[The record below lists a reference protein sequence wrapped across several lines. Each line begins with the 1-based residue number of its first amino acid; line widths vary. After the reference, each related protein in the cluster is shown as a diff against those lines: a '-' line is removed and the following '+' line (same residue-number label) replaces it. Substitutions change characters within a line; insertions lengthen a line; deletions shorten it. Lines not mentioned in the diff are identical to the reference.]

1 MKSFEAEAPIDERIA
16 WRALIVILG
25 ATVMVA
31 LDTTIVNVAL
41 DDIGKALGG
50 GRNVEWVVTSYLLAV
65 CVSQPATGWLANTFG
80 ARRVLRVALVVFTAA
95 SLACAAAPNLGF
107 LIAARVVQG
116 LGGGALI
123 PVGMAMVLGLFR
135 RERHGRAIAVWG
147 MSATLAPAV
156 GPTIGGWIVTSVS
169 WHWLFLIN
177 GPVGLATYLAGL
189 RMLPDV
195 GVRKR
200 LPFDAVGL
208 ALGGG
213 GLSFAVLG
221 LSEANTWGWTS
232 RSTIASIMIGLVA
245 LSGFVYRELH
255 TDHPLIELRMFGDRT
270 FRLAIGALLFVY
282 IAHFGR
288 LVFIPLQ
295 LEGLRGDTALKVGLL
310 FLPAGLVQAA
320 AMRTGGGLMDKLG
333 PRLPIMVGCVA
344 MFVAAVGFATIRLST
359 PLWVIELCMC
369 MNGFGMG
376 ILTPPALV
384 AGISDLPKHLV
395 SQGTAVRSLF
405 GQLSGAIAVAALG
418 AVVAGRSGS
427 STNAAHIQS
436 AYDAAFAVAAVGV
449 IASILLASRL
459 PKHIRVN
466 PGEVP
471 VAHIE

>member
-1 MKSFEAEAPIDERIA
+1 MNSLEAEAPIDERIA

-80 ARRVLRVALVVFTAA
+80 ARRVLRVALVVFTVA

-116 LGGGALI
+116 LGGGALM

-135 RERHGRAIAVWG
+135 RERHGRAISVWG
-147 MSATLAPAV
+147 MSATLAPAI
-156 GPTIGGWIVTSVS
+156 GPTMGGWIVTSVS

-177 GPVGLATYLAGL
+177 GPVGVATYLAGL

-195 GVRKR
+195 GVRQR

-208 ALGGG
+208 LLGSG
-213 GLSFAVLG
+213 GLSLAVLG
-221 LSEANTWGWTS
+221 LSEANTWGWSSGAT
-232 RSTIASIMIGLVA
+232 TACITIGLLA

-255 TDHPLIELRMFGDRT
+255 TDNPLIELRMFGDRT

-320 AMRTGGGLMDKLG
+320 AMRTGGQLMDKIG
-333 PRLPIMVGCVA
+333 PRLPIMVGCVS
-344 MFVAAVGFATIRLST
+344 MFVGAVGFATIRLST
-359 PLWVIELCMC
+359 PLWLIGLFLCL
-369 MNGFGMG
+369 NGFGMG

-418 AVVAGRSGS
+418 AVVAGRSGT
-427 STNAAHIQS
+427 STNAGHIQS

-449 IASILLASRL
+449 IASIVLASRL
-459 PKHIRVN
+459 PKHIRANVS
-466 PGEVP
+466 ELP
-471 VAHIE
+471 VTHLE